1 MMKTIGERISFLR
14 EQSNITQKT
23 LAKDIGITEA
33 SLSRYENN
41 LREPK
46 GEVITKLATRLHT
59 TTDFL
64 LGCFQA
70 SANSHFDNE
79 LIFQIK
85 TLSTESR
92 KDLSK
97 YIELLKIRD
106 SVKKYAQKKQS

>member
-1 MMKTIGERISFLR
+1 MMKTIGERIFFLR

-23 LAKDIGITEA
+23 LARDIGITEA

-64 LGCFQA
+64 LGCLPTPTDSTQ
-70 SANSHFDNE
+70 DNE
-79 LIFQIK
+79 LFVQVH
-85 TLSTESR
+85 TLSTESK
-92 KDLSK
+92 KDLRR
-97 YIELLKIRD
+97 YIELLKLRD
-106 SVKKYAQKKQS
+106 NAHKNTPHKYS